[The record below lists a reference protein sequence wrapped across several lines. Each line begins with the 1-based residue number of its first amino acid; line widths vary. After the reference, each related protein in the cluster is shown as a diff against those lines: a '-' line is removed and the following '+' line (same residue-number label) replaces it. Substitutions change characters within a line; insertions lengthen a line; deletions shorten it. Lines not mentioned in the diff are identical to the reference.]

1 MDSDSDSEYWLS
13 EASLSVDSEGVEST
27 TVDPVDET
35 LLVGEEWIIEPSVVD
50 PVCEGWLVVDSVVV
64 EPGEG
69 VISIEEED
77 SRSLLSGE
85 GVLIVS
91 VNMDAS
97 GGTSTGAVRG
107 EVCEI
112 KNASEVVKWIKPF
125 LYKVKAKT
133 IRFVVSTPQ
142 TLGMKA

>member
-13 EASLSVDSEGVEST
+13 EASLSVDSEGVNST

-77 SRSLLSGE
+77 SRFLLSGE

>member
-1 MDSDSDSEYWLS
+1 VDSDSDSEYWLS
-13 EASLSVDSEGVEST
+13 EASLSVDSDGVDPT

-64 EPGEG
+64 ELGEG

-97 GGTSTGAVRG
+97 GGMNMGAVRS
-107 EVCEI
+107 EVSEI
-112 KNASEVVKWIKPF
+112 KNACKVV
-125 LYKVKAKT
+125 
-133 IRFVVSTPQ
+133 R
-142 TLGMKA
+142 

>member
-13 EASLSVDSEGVEST
+13 EASLSVDSEGVNST

-142 TLGMKA
+142 TFGMKA

>member
-13 EASLSVDSEGVEST
+13 EASLSVDSEGVDST
-27 TVDPVDET
+27 TVDPVDEM

-97 GGTSTGAVRG
+97 GGTCTGAVRG
-107 EVCEI
+107 EVSGI

-142 TLGMKA
+142 TLGIKA

>member
-13 EASLSVDSEGVEST
+13 EASLSVDSEGVNST

-142 TLGMKA
+142 TLGIKA

>member
-13 EASLSVDSEGVEST
+13 KASLSVDSDGVDPT

-142 TLGMKA
+142 TLGIKA

>member
-1 MDSDSDSEYWLS
+1 M
-13 EASLSVDSEGVEST
+13 
-27 TVDPVDET
+27 
-35 LLVGEEWIIEPSVVD
+35 
-50 PVCEGWLVVDSVVV
+50 VV

-69 VISIEEED
+69 VISIEEEG

-112 KNASEVVKWIKPF
+112 KNASKVVE
-125 LYKVKAKT
+125 
-133 IRFVVSTPQ
+133 
-142 TLGMKA
+142 

>member
-1 MDSDSDSEYWLS
+1 
-13 EASLSVDSEGVEST
+13 VDSEGVEST

-142 TLGMKA
+142 TLGIKA

>member
-13 EASLSVDSEGVEST
+13 EASLSVDSEGVNST

-77 SRSLLSGE
+77 SRFLLSGE

-107 EVCEI
+107 EVCEV

>member
-13 EASLSVDSEGVEST
+13 EASLSVDSEGVDST

-107 EVCEI
+107 EVCEV

>member
-1 MDSDSDSEYWLS
+1 MGSDSDSDSEYWLS

-112 KNASEVVKWIKPF
+112 KNASEVVK
-125 LYKVKAKT
+125 
-133 IRFVVSTPQ
+133 
-142 TLGMKA
+142 

>member
-13 EASLSVDSEGVEST
+13 EASLSVDSEGVDPT

-142 TLGMKA
+142 TLGIKA

>member
-13 EASLSVDSEGVEST
+13 EASLSVDSEGVDST

>member
-1 MDSDSDSEYWLS
+1 M
-13 EASLSVDSEGVEST
+13 
-27 TVDPVDET
+27 
-35 LLVGEEWIIEPSVVD
+35 
-50 PVCEGWLVVDSVVV
+50 VV

-107 EVCEI
+107 EE
-112 KNASEVVKWIKPF
+112 A
-125 LYKVKAKT
+125 A
-133 IRFVVSTPQ
+133 
-142 TLGMKA
+142 LGVTRRLVDEGSNERMRRIQEWSRYSG

>member
-1 MDSDSDSEYWLS
+1 MDSDSDSDSDSEYWLS
-13 EASLSVDSEGVEST
+13 EVSLSVDSAGVDST
-27 TVDPVDET
+27 AVDPVDET
-35 LLVGEEWIIEPSVVD
+35 LLVGEEWIIDLSVVD
-50 PVCEGWLVVDSVVV
+50 PVCEGWLVVHSVVV

-112 KNASEVVKWIKPF
+112 KNASKVVE
-125 LYKVKAKT
+125 
-133 IRFVVSTPQ
+133 
-142 TLGMKA
+142 

>member
-1 MDSDSDSEYWLS
+1 VDSDSDSEYWLS
-13 EASLSVDSEGVEST
+13 EASLSVDSEGVNST

-142 TLGMKA
+142 TLGIKA